1 MYSMPNAYAF
11 IRNILLCCHDSL
23 GRRGLFWS
31 SINRCPE
38 QWLSKADEKL
48 LSYFPMGNPQS
59 KYILFQCQEL
69 HIQYIVHTL
78 NNFKFGYIFITIIKY
93 MSCVLSYYIFS
104 LLPVCNNNIQY
115 FSTLLLNFLLDSVYS
130 KKKLFEYI
138 HFKKINC
145 LHLQNTL

>member
-69 HIQYIVHTL
+69 HTQYIVHTQ
-78 NNFKFGYIFITIIKY
+78 NNMGIFITIIKY

-130 KKKLFEYI
+130 KKKIFEY
-138 HFKKINC
+138 FSKR
-145 LHLQNTL
+145 